1 MSEKRPV
8 RLVQISDCHLSG
20 DKEQLFRGIN
30 PHLTLQRVMERI
42 HQAQPDLLLASGDLS
57 EDGSAASYRLLQDQL
72 RMPGVPVLALPGNH
86 DDPQAL
92 AEAFPG
98 SPVNSIAVSE
108 HDAWQLIRM
117 NSCMPDRP
125 EGRIA
130 NAALD
135 ELEEH
140 LNVCTPKPTLL
151 ALHHQPVATG
161 SPWIDKYPLLEPM
174 RLLDLIDQHDHIRA
188 VVWGHIHQVFS
199 AQRNGT
205 QMLGCPSTAING
217 RVGEQRFTPD
227 SLGPAFRWLDIY
239 PDGSIRTGI

>member
-117 NSCMPDRP
+117 NSCMPDI
-125 EGRIA
+125 GRA
-130 NAALD
+130 
-135 ELEEH
+135 H
-140 LNVCTPKPTLL
+140 V
-151 ALHHQPVATG
+151 
-161 SPWIDKYPLLEPM
+161 
-174 RLLDLIDQHDHIRA
+174 
-188 VVWGHIHQVFS
+188 
-199 AQRNGT
+199 
-205 QMLGCPSTAING
+205 
-217 RVGEQRFTPD
+217 
-227 SLGPAFRWLDIY
+227 
-239 PDGSIRTGI
+239 